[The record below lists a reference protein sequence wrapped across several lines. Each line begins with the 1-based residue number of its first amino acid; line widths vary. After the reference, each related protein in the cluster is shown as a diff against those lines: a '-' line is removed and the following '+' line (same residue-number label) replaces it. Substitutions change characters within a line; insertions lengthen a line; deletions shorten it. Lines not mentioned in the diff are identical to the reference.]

1 MALTTSAISGST
13 FIGWT
18 GAVCGDTG
26 ICNVTLSA
34 AQTVNAQCDVAAI
47 PLAVVPVPALHPAL
61 LALLAFL
68 TALIPLSMTR
78 SKR

>member
-18 GAVCGDTG
+18 GAVCGGTG
-26 ICNVTLSA
+26 TCIVSLCA

-47 PLAVVPVPALHPAL
+47 PPTVVPVPSLHPAL
-61 LALLAFL
+61 LALLACL
-68 TALIPLSMTR
+68 TALLPLSMTR